1 MDLSLT
7 HFLLLGAAFCAGVL
21 NAIAGGGTLLLFPAL
36 IAAGMP
42 PVIANATST
51 LSQWPGYLA
60 SAWALRHALLG
71 DRNGLIMLSV
81 MALVGG
87 ALGAA
92 LLLALPSRLFDQLV
106 PILILLATVA
116 FALGPR
122 WLKNRQARPMS
133 LPKQGVL
140 QCLTAMYGG
149 FFNGGLGILLL
160 AQYALSG
167 MQDMARM
174 QALKAWASLLISAAA
189 VVLFASA
196 GTLDWAMALW
206 LMLGTVAGGMAGGV
220 LIRYLPSQWVRYT
233 VIAIGGGLTVV
244 FSWRVWGA

>member
-1 MDLSLT
+1 MDLSLI
-7 HFLLLGAAFCAGVL
+7 HFLLLGAAFCAGML

-36 IAAGMP
+36 IAAGVP
-42 PVIANATST
+42 PIVANATST

-71 DRNGLIMLSV
+71 DRRGLILLSL
-81 MALVGG
+81 MALIGG
-87 ALGAA
+87 GLGAA

-106 PILILLATVA
+106 PVLILLATLA

-122 WLKNRQARPMS
+122 WLKNRHAPSMS

-140 QCLTAMYGG
+140 QCLTAVYGG

-196 GTLDWAMALW
+196 GTLDWPLALS

-244 FSWRVWGA
+244 FGWRVWGV